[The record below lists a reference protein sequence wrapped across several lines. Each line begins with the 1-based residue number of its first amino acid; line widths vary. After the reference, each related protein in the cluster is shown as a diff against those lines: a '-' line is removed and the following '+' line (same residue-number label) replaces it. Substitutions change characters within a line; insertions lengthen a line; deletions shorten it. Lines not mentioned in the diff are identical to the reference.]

1 MQELD
6 PGRPATGRR
15 VTRALGTLTLAL
27 AALSLGLPNIAP
39 SVDFLAAPGSPVRM
53 FFGVSEEMGLWAFLS
68 VGIFL
73 GGAAAHALAAVLA
86 RAHDRRLSLAFAAT
100 SVVLLLFGFDDFA
113 ALHERLAGLGEQLE
127 SGLAI
132 QLGYTWVLPGVVL
145 AAFCCWCF
153 WNLMTRL
160 TGPPRTDLLLGL
172 ALFFGGALG
181 MESLNGVLDA
191 PGTNG
196 WPLQLGTHLEEILEN
211 FGAILLLRAAVRALV
226 VTGPTP
232 LVVRFATETLRS
244 GRREGRPA
252 EHEGERP
259 ETSRREVL
267 RDEAARQEAARQE
280 ARREEILRQDASQ
293 REN

>member
-1 MQELD
+1 VQELD
-6 PGRPATGRR
+6 PARPMTGRG
-15 VTRALGTLTLAL
+15 VTRALGLLTVAL

-39 SVDFLAAPGSPVRM
+39 GVDFLAAEGSPVRR

-86 RAHDRRLSLAFAAT
+86 RTHDRRLSLAFAAT

-113 ALHERLAGLGEQLE
+113 ALHERLAGLGVQLE
-127 SGLAI
+127 SGLGI
-132 QLGYTWVLPGVVL
+132 EVGYKWVLPGLVL

-160 TGPPRTDLLLGL
+160 AGPPRTDLLIGL
-172 ALFFGGALG
+172 ALFFGGAIG
-181 MESLNGVLDA
+181 METVNGVLDA

-211 FGAILLLRAAVRALV
+211 FGAILLLRAALRALV

-232 LVVRFATETLRS
+232 LVVRFATEVLRSARRAERPSDRETARPGVSRQETLR
-244 GRREGRPA
+244 E
-252 EHEGERP
+252 
-259 ETSRREVL
+259 
-267 RDEAARQEAARQE
+267 EAARQEAARQE
-280 ARREEILRQDASQ
+280 ARRAETLRQDAAQ

>member
-1 MQELD
+1 MQDVDLA
-6 PGRPATGRR
+6 RPMTGRS
-15 VTRALGTLTLAL
+15 VTRALGVLSLVL

-39 SVDFLAAPGSPVRM
+39 GVEFLSADESPVRR
-53 FFGVSEEMGLWAFLS
+53 FFGVSQEMGLWAFLS

-73 GGAAAHALAAVLA
+73 AGAAGHALAAVLA
-86 RAHDRRLSLAFAAT
+86 RSHDRRLSLAFAAT

-113 ALHERLAGLGEQLE
+113 ALHERLAGVGD
-127 SGLAI
+127 
-132 QLGYTWVLPGVVL
+132 QLGSSLSVQLRYAWVLPGLVL

-160 TGPPRTDLLLGL
+160 SGPPRADLLLGL
-172 ALFFGGALG
+172 ALFFSGALG
-181 MESLNGVLDA
+181 METLNGVLDA

-196 WPLQLGTHLEEILEN
+196 WPLQVGTHLEEVLEN
-211 FGAILLLRAAVRALV
+211 FGAILLLRAALRALV

-252 EHEGERP
+252 DQRAARQEMF
-259 ETSRREVL
+259 RE
-267 RDEAARQEAARQE
+267 EAARQEAARQE
-280 ARREEILRQDASQ
+280 GRREETLRQDAAR
-293 REN
+293 RES